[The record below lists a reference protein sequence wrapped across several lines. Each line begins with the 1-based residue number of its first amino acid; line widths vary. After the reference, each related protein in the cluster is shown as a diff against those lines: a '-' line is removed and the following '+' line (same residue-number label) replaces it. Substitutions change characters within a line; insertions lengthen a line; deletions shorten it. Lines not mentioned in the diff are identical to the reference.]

1 MSKGGVLIGINVV
14 SLAFLAPGR
23 HGLFTTGSRLI
34 ELAKELG
41 FDFVQALPVRG
52 TKCEDA
58 ANPIVRYYEDAWNP
72 GTLKDFLLRR
82 PRAEAPPRLHD
93 ILLFPSPS
101 ECKAISK
108 CWEGRGVKKIG
119 HDFKSRLVEVSPSLN
134 MGANNIFW
142 QCRSH
147 GNSLVID
154 TSHLQREARSDEI
167 AGDPDLAAHPPL
179 FLKNLEQ
186 RLAALEM
193 WRPYLAEVM
202 HFNVNANEYLGGGE
216 QNAVRI
222 LRHWLVQTKTMK
234 ERFIVLEY
242 RPEHLFSANATL
254 ALARAMRDKTG
265 EIMTGLC

>member
-14 SLAFLAPGR
+14 SLAYLAPGR
-23 HGLFTTGSRLI
+23 HGLFTAGSRLI

-52 TKCEDA
+52 AKCEDA
-58 ANPIVRYYEDAWNP
+58 VSPLVRYYEDAWNP
-72 GTLKDFLLRR
+72 GTLKDFLLRQSK
-82 PRAEAPPRLHD
+82 AGGAPRLHD

-101 ECKAISK
+101 ECKAISA

-119 HDFKSRLVEVSPSLN
+119 HDFKSRLVEVSPGLN
-134 MGANNIFW
+134 MGANDIFW

-167 AGDPDLAAHPPL
+167 AGDPDLATHPPL

-242 RPEHLFSANATL
+242 RPSVNALTNRKIAVAML
-254 ALARAMRDKTG
+254 QAMRTLKN
-265 EIMTGLC
+265 